1 MIYYLMGKSASGKD
15 SIYRRIL
22 EELPQ
27 LRRVILYTTRPKRSG
42 ETDGVEYRFIDDAEF
57 FRLKEAGR
65 LIEYR
70 EYNTV
75 HGIWRYAT
83 VDDGQTEPDRYDY
96 LMIGTLESY
105 AAARKYYGSDKLC
118 PVYVTVDDG
127 ERLIRA
133 IRREQSQEKPQYAEM
148 CRRFLADEE
157 DFSAEN
163 LAKNGIDREFRNDV
177 LEDCIE
183 EIRELIAGGRN
194 A

>member
-70 EYNTV
+70 EYNT
-75 HGIWRYAT
+75 
-83 VDDGQTEPDRYDY
+83 DRK
-96 LMIGTLESY
+96 S
-105 AAARKYYGSDKLC
+105 
-118 PVYVTVDDG
+118 VV
-127 ERLIRA
+127 
-133 IRREQSQEKPQYAEM
+133 
-148 CRRFLADEE
+148 
-157 DFSAEN
+157 
-163 LAKNGIDREFRNDV
+163 
-177 LEDCIE
+177 
-183 EIRELIAGGRN
+183 
-194 A
+194 